1 MDGKL
6 VAFVAAVELLVL
18 VQSRDAR
25 SAELQEIVVTA
36 QKREQ
41 SLQEV
46 SAPVTAIDAD
56 RLQNAHIDNLEDLQL
71 IAPSIT
77 FGTDF
82 NIAKVFIRGVGEN
95 TSTTGSEPGVALHVD
110 GAVVARPEAQLTS
123 LFDLERVEVLRGP
136 QGTLYGRNATG
147 GSINLITRK
156 PTAQLDGYARITGG
170 NFDAL
175 AVEAA
180 LGGPVSDAIRVRLA
194 VKDEQHS
201 GFGKNPVTG
210 NDVDDLNRRMA
221 RAEVMVLPTNNVDW
235 LLSGE
240 WFRQNDASGALHFW
254 RESFLGIP
262 ALAATGIGGY
272 AVNPRDLAS
281 EDDPHTS
288 TDTWA
293 VTSTL
298 NWHLSDALTVTN
310 ISNYRDFRTSATQDL
325 DVSAVVNSLAAD
337 GQASTIQRRDVM
349 SRQKSTEF
357 QLKYEADRLNGVFGL
372 FYFNEDQTPTDTVG
386 VAPVF
391 GAASNLALLAKGP
404 IIVDG
409 TPNAPPFDPQAA
421 LALCN
426 TYAHATPIAGS
437 TPIPPKRVCAHSIFG
452 TDAYAAFGQTT
463 IGLGR
468 FSNALES
475 LSLKLGGRYS
485 WERRTSANPSIIF
498 ARNGLGPVLV
508 TTAGATYRTR
518 NFSDFTPEA
527 GLEWRPVERLLFYYT
542 YSEGFKSGA
551 GENAAGSTNIVGP
564 EKIRN
569 HEVGLKSEWLDRRL
583 AVNLAAFSYRL
594 NGLQISKTINDP
606 VAGFVTRFENA
617 ASVSGKGV
625 ELELLG
631 APMDRLR
638 VTASIDYL
646 HARFDN
652 FTTAD
657 PLDPRNI
664 AGQPLYNPQII
675 QLAGNPTRNSPD
687 WSGDLHGEWD
697 LLGLKLPASGYLTL
711 SGDLSYKSEIF
722 FTEFDRLLEGSR
734 AYAMLDASLRY
745 TSGDDKITL
754 ELWGKN
760 LTDILRPSSTFAL
773 ATARTIGV
781 SYLPPRTYGVTAG
794 YRF

>member
-6 VAFVAAVELLVL
+6 VALGVAVALILSS
-18 VQSRDAR
+18 QPRDAR

-46 SAPVTAIDAD
+46 SAPVTAIGAD

-156 PTAQLDGYARITGG
+156 PTAQLDGYARVTFG

-180 LGGPVSDAIRVRLA
+180 LGGPVSDVIRVRLA
-194 VKDEQHS
+194 VKDEQHE
-201 GFGKNPVTG
+201 GFGENPVTG

-221 RAEVMVLPTNNVDW
+221 RAEVMVLPADSVDW

-240 WFRQNDASGALHFW
+240 WFRQDDASGALHFW

-298 NWHLSDALTVTN
+298 NWHVSDAFTVTN
-310 ISNYRDFRTSATQDL
+310 ISNYRDFKTSVTQDL

-337 GQASTIQRRDVM
+337 GQASTIQRRDVV
-349 SRQKSTEF
+349 SRQKSSEF
-357 QLKYEADRLNGVFGL
+357 QLKYAADRLNGVFGL
-372 FYFNEDQTPTDTVG
+372 YYFNEDQTPTDTVD

-391 GAASNLALLAKGP
+391 GAASNLALLASGP
-404 IIVDG
+404 IIIDG
-409 TPNAPPFDPQAA
+409 ARTPAPFDPQTA

-426 TYAHATPIAGS
+426 TYAHATPITSS

-463 IGLGR
+463 IELGR
-468 FSNALES
+468 FSNALET

-498 ARNGLGPVLV
+498 AANGRGPVLV
-508 TTAGATYRTR
+508 TTAGATYRAR

-527 GLEWRPVERLLFYYT
+527 GLEWRPVQRLLLYYT

-551 GENAAGSTNIVGP
+551 GENAAGSTTIVGP

-625 ELELLG
+625 ELEVLG

-638 VTASIDYL
+638 VTASLDYL
-646 HARFDN
+646 HARFDD

-760 LTDILRPSSTFAL
+760 LTDTLRPSSTFAL

>member
-1 MDGKL
+1 MDRRP
-6 VAFVAAVELLVL
+6 VVPVL
-18 VQSRDAR
+18 ALGLIISAQPYSAL
-25 SAELQEIVVTA
+25 SAELQEVIVTA
-36 QKREQ
+36 EKREQ
-41 SLQEV
+41 SLQQV
-46 SAPVTAIDAD
+46 SAPVTALSGD
-56 RLQNAHIDNLEDLQL
+56 RLQNAHIDNLGDLQL

-82 NIAKVFIRGVGEN
+82 NIAKVFIRGVGAN

-156 PTAQLDGYARITGG
+156 PTAQLDGYARVTGG
-170 NFDAL
+170 NYGAL

-180 LGGPVSDAIRVRLA
+180 LGGPVSDAIRVRIA
-194 VKDEQHS
+194 AKDEQRS

-221 RAEVMVLPTNNVDW
+221 RLEVMVLPTDSVDW

-262 ALAATGIGGY
+262 ALNATGIGGY

-281 EDDPHTS
+281 EYDPHTS

-293 VTSTL
+293 ITSTL
-298 NWHLSDALTVTN
+298 NWHVSDAFTVTN
-310 ISNYRDFRTSATQDL
+310 ISNYRNFKTSVTQDL
-325 DVSAVVNSLAAD
+325 DVSAVINSLAAD
-337 GQASTIQRRDVM
+337 GQASTIQRRDVV
-349 SRQKSTEF
+349 SRQKSTEL
-357 QLKYEADRLNGVFGL
+357 QLKYAADRLNGVLGF
-372 FYFNEDQTPTDTVG
+372 FYFNEDQTPTDTVD

-391 GAASNLALLAKGP
+391 GAPSNLALLANGP
-404 IIVDG
+404 IIIDG
-409 TPNAPPFDPQAA
+409 TPAAPPFDPQAA

-426 TYAHATPIAGS
+426 TYAHATPIASS

-452 TDAYAAFGQTT
+452 TDAYAIFGQTT

-468 FSNALES
+468 FTSELDT

-498 ARNGLGPVLV
+498 ARSGRGPVLV
-508 TTAGATYRTR
+508 TTTAATQRAR
-518 NFSDFTPEA
+518 SFSDFTPEA
-527 GLEWRPVERLLFYYT
+527 GLEWRPVERLLLYYT
-542 YSEGFKSGA
+542 YSKGFKSGA

-564 EKIRN
+564 EKITN
-569 HEVGLKSEWLDRRL
+569 HEIGLKSEWLDRRL

-594 NGLQISKTINDP
+594 TGLQISKTINDP

-617 ASVSGKGV
+617 AGVTGKGV
-625 ELELLG
+625 ELEALG
-631 APMDRLR
+631 APTEHLRLS
-638 VTASIDYL
+638 ASVNYL
-646 HARFDN
+646 HSRFTD

-664 AGQPLYNPQII
+664 AGQPLFNPQII

-687 WSGDLHGEWD
+687 WSGDLHAEWD
-697 LLGLKLPASGYLTL
+697 LLGLRLPASGYLTL
-711 SGDLSYKSEIF
+711 SGDVSYKSEIF

-734 AYAMLDASLRY
+734 AFTMLDASLRY

-760 LTDILRPSSTFAL
+760 LTDVLRPSSTFAL
-773 ATARTIGV
+773 ATARTIGA